1 MGHGGSQPP
10 RSARAW
16 SRRALAPVIGV
27 CLAVLSACGGGP
39 ATVAP
44 ATSTP
49 LAVATRVSATTS
61 VPAPATPIPR
71 PPGLGDI
78 RWTSEAGSAATP
90 AAAVTQ
96 LRSDV
101 PRIAADLPAY
111 EIPAGSQVS
120 ATWSYNNTS
129 LDAFATTITIDHLQ
143 DEQWLTFQLSRN
155 TDAPWPTGVYEIT
168 ISLDG
173 QVAQTSSVE
182 VVP

>member
-1 MGHGGSQPP
+1 M
-10 RSARAW
+10 
-16 SRRALAPVIGV
+16 
-27 CLAVLSACGGGP
+27 
-39 ATVAP
+39 
-44 ATSTP
+44 
-49 LAVATRVSATTS
+49 
-61 VPAPATPIPR
+61 
-71 PPGLGDI
+71 
-78 RWTSEAGSAATP
+78 
-90 AAAVTQ
+90 
-96 LRSDV
+96 